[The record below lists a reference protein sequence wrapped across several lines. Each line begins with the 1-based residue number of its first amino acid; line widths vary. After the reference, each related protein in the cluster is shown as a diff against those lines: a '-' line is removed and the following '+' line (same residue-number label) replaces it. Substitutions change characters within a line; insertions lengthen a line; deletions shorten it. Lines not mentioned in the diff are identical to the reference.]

1 MAYRQSVSIHPSL
14 CLAFALLLPACFA
27 ADDSRDLAA
36 SGSGSPD
43 ANSSGASGY
52 PGDGGT
58 GGDDGGYGDDVDD
71 GTTPDDDTAEG
82 TTGDAPECD
91 ADTPVTLFLSPDDSN
106 SMSSPVQAREA
117 VLSQWASLSS
127 VPIRTWEFFNY
138 YSFAYPPAEP
148 GALEVSTSLYRDSA
162 DPEGEYVLQI
172 GVSSETITN
181 DERAPLN
188 ITLVL
193 DESGSMGGAPMDM
206 LKESCR
212 AIAHSLREGDIISM
226 VTWDTSNA
234 IVLDGYA
241 VAGSDDP
248 TLLAKIDALE
258 AGGGTD
264 LHGGLTAG
272 YALAQEGFDPG
283 RVNRIVL
290 MSDGGAN
297 AGITDIE
304 LISAH
309 AGGNDED
316 GIYMVGVGVGG
327 EGTYRDQLMDAVTD
341 AGKGASVF
349 VPSSEEAWSIFGTNF
364 VNTLAVAARDVQV
377 RLDLPPG
384 FEIVKFSGEEYS
396 ADPSEVEPQ
405 HLAPNDAMVFHQRIA
420 TCAPELVDDDA
431 QVGIT
436 VRFQD
441 PITFEAKETSHTA
454 PFAELLAGDHALLL
468 KGAAMLAY
476 TEALK
481 AAKSGTPEEKALALE
496 EALAAIALAESALEG
511 DVDLAEIHTVLTAL

>member
-1 MAYRQSVSIHPSL
+1 MTYRPSVSIHPTHA
-14 CLAFALLLPACFA
+14 LAFALLLPACFA
-27 ADDSRDLAA
+27 GDDAQEAA
-36 SGSGSPD
+36 GSSAGS
-43 ANSSGASGY
+43 AETGVASSGD
-52 PGDGGT
+52 PHDGGT
-58 GGDDGGYGDDVDD
+58 SGADDGYGDEEPDAI
-71 GTTPDDDTAEG
+71 PDDDGLEG
-82 TTGDAPECD
+82 TTGDALECD
-91 ADTPVTLFLSPDDSN
+91 AETPVTLFLSPDDSN

-117 VLSQWASLSS
+117 VSSQWASLGS

-138 YSFAYPPAEP
+138 YTFAYPPAEP
-148 GALEVSTSLYRDSA
+148 GTLEVSTSLYRDPE

-172 GVSSETITN
+172 GVSSEAITN
-181 DERAPLN
+181 DDRAPLN

-212 AIAHSLREGDIISM
+212 AIAHSLREGDIVSM

-234 IVLDGYA
+234 IVLDAYA
-241 VAGSDDP
+241 VDGSDDP
-248 TLLAKIDALE
+248 MLLAKIEALD

-272 YALAQEGFDPG
+272 YALAQEMYDPE
-283 RVNRIVL
+283 RINRIVL
-290 MSDGGAN
+290 ISDGGAN
-297 AGITDIE
+297 AGVTDID
-304 LISAH
+304 LISEH

-327 EGTYRDQLMDAVTD
+327 EGTYRDALMDSVTD

-349 VPSSEEAWSIFGTNF
+349 VPSSEEAWSVFGTNF

-396 ADPSEVEPQ
+396 SDPSEVEPQ
-405 HLAPNDAMVFHQRIA
+405 HLAPNDAMVFHQRVA
-420 TCAPELVDDDA
+420 TCAPELIDEEA

-441 PITFEAKETSHTA
+441 PVTFEVKETSHTA
-454 PFAELLAGDHALLL
+454 AFADLLAGDHALLL
-468 KGAAMLAY
+468 KGAAVLAY

-481 AAKSGTPEEKALALE
+481 AAKSGTPEEKTQASD
-496 EALAAIALAESALEG
+496 EALAALALAEAALEG
-511 DVDLAEIHTVLTAL
+511 DTDLAEIHSVLTAL